1 MEVSSLGVNSEI
13 QHLQVRIQN
22 DQKHE
27 VHSHHEKMTFID
39 NLNPEKLNGRY
50 IILQNQLNSLQ
61 HEYTR
66 EQTRLSLLELG
77 MMNDDELVKVIYGKS
92 PLFEES
98 LDELIHEKS
107 TLLEKIRSK
116 KDLIKD
122 QIEVIQLESDQFFPD
137 ILKNP
142 KNHIKEI
149 SLRAEEVLKTSMNKE
164 DENQK
169 TEAEK
174 TQLLKKR
181 AMEVKDAIKPF
192 KDINHLEKL
201 ITG

>member
-1 MEVSSLGVNSEI
+1 MEVSSLGLNSEI
-13 QHLQVRIQN
+13 HHLQVRLQN

-27 VHSHHEKMTFID
+27 VHGQHEKMSLVD
-39 NLNPEKLNGRY
+39 KLNPEKLNGRY

-107 TLLEKIRSK
+107 NLLEKIRSK

-137 ILKNP
+137 KIKNP
-142 KNHIKEI
+142 KNQIKEI
-149 SLRAEEVLKTSMNKE
+149 SLRAEDVLKRSINKDE
-164 DENQK
+164 ENQK
-169 TEAEK
+169 TEIEK
-174 TQLLKKR
+174 TQFLKKR
-181 AMEVKDAIKPF
+181 AMEVKDAIRPF